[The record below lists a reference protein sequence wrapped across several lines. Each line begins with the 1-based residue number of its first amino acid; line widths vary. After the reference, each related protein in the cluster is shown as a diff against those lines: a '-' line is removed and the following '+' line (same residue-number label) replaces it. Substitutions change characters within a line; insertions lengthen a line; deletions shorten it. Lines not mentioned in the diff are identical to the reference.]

1 MILDHGR
8 LRRVTPISLADAA
21 RRFPERVRAYPYLP
35 GERVAVPPISFG
47 QISLEGLMLRQT
59 PEDTASAS
67 HYDTRPI
74 DRYVVDGAEVH
85 SRLGLVTCGDLL
97 FADFLD
103 HVPLHDMPGAG
114 PLADGSWMF
123 ADVTAQLRLA
133 HGVHLMTTNL
143 DNYYH
148 WTIDLLS
155 RFDSALCR
163 PQTSAPRPVL
173 MLSAP
178 RCGWQVQTLALLG
191 LDDTPV
197 ITLDHGAV
205 ASVSRLEIVPGL
217 AGGGFFPTPM
227 LLRNFLA
234 WRGRVGRRTDGPRRL
249 YISRRDSD
257 QRRLVNEEAVIDVVT
272 RAGFTVVTLSA
283 LPVTEQI
290 SLFAGAERI
299 VAPHGA
305 GLTNLVY
312 CGEGASVLEL
322 HMDGY
327 VQWAFRRLAG
337 IAGLRYGCVIGRTCE
352 PWHDWPHVNT
362 WRIDPD
368 AVADAI
374 AAM

>member
-1 MILDHGR
+1 MILDHTI
-8 LRRVTPISLADAA
+8 LRRLTPISLAMAA
-21 RRFPERVRAYPYLP
+21 RLFPERVQAHPYLP
-35 GERVAVPPISFG
+35 GEPVTVP
-47 QISLEGLMLRQT
+47 QISCGVTGLEGLTLRQSPPDGANT
-59 PEDTASAS
+59 TVYNAA
-67 HYDTRPI
+67 PI
-74 DRYVVDGAEVH
+74 DRYVVFGATVH
-85 SRLGLVTCGDLL
+85 SRLGFVTCGDLL
-97 FADFLD
+97 FSDFLE

-114 PLADGSWMF
+114 PAQDGGWMF
-123 ADVTAQLRLA
+123 ADVTPQMRLA

-155 RFDSALCR
+155 RFDATLCR
-163 PQTSAPRPVL
+163 PQPPLPRPVL
-173 MLSAP
+173 IVSAP
-178 RCGWQVQTLALLG
+178 RAGWQVESLALLDLG
-191 LDDTPV
+191 DTPV

-205 ASVSRLEIVPGL
+205 ATVSRLVVVPGL
-217 AGGGFFPTPM
+217 AGGGFFPTPL

-234 WRGRVGRRTDGPRRL
+234 WRTRLARGTDGPRRL

-257 QRRLVNEEAVIDVVT
+257 QRRLVNEDAVIDVVR
-272 RAGFTVVTLSA
+272 RAGYTVVTLSGMS
-283 LPVTEQI
+283 VVEQI
-290 SLFAGAERI
+290 RLFAGAERI

-305 GLTNLVY
+305 GLTNIVY
-312 CGEGASVLEL
+312 CGEGTSLLEL

-337 IAGLRYGCVIGRTCE
+337 IAGLRYGCVIGQTCE

-368 AVADAI
+368 AVAAAL